1 MCLIHKEL
9 ANLWTLKTLL
19 YKSVEVGNKHQASK
33 SHYNPEHFSSLL
45 YRAKDDWEYCKKRN
59 CKPDRTN
66 PVLNIVVIFHTSLHQ
81 CPSAYCCFSGEI
93 RYVFVIITS
102 ETYIDPCPRFNFIK
116 GCIDGVVSLPEFPNA
131 IATMPLQCHWL
142 SEKNTISDQH
152 PRYPPLGFLA
162 TILINSSSQCRS
174 EMAEWPA

>member
-1 MCLIHKEL
+1 MPRLMALAEGYLGSLAESCLQWISL
-9 ANLWTLKTLL
+9 GTANRIEQIPFWTLLSSFIQAFT
-19 YKSVEVGNKHQASK
+19 SVLQHVV
-33 SHYNPEHFSSLL
+33 
-45 YRAKDDWEYCKKRN
+45 
-59 CKPDRTN
+59 
-66 PVLNIVVIFHTSLHQ
+66 VLVARS
-81 CPSAYCCFSGEI
+81 

-102 ETYIDPCPRFNFIK
+102 ETYIDPCPSFNFIK

-162 TILINSSSQCRS
+162 AIVINLSSQCRS
-174 EMAEWPA
+174 EMTEWPA